1 MRASADGIRNESPA
15 AVNGDLIVKKR
26 DLEKHAR

>member
-1 MRASADGIRNESPA
+1 MRASADGIRKKTPA
-15 AVNGDLIVKKR
+15 AVNGDLIMKKR